1 MSSIPIVGP
10 LEVGHAISSQAV
22 QTIATYETINNFL
35 QAANERINK
44 TENDLKTVITHT
56 GAELRSFKLDLQRLQ
71 RKEEENKVG
80 VTECKAQDE
89 KLGDS
94 LGQLEGRVSE

>member
-44 TENDLKTVITHT
+44 TENDLKNVVTHM
-56 GAELRSFKLDLQRLQ
+56 GAELRSFKLDLQRL
-71 RKEEENKVG
+71 
-80 VTECKAQDE
+80 
-89 KLGDS
+89 
-94 LGQLEGRVSE
+94 

>member
-22 QTIATYETINNFL
+22 QIIATHETINNFL

-44 TENDLKTVITHT
+44 TENDLKTVVTHT

-80 VTECKAQDE
+80 VIECKAQDE